1 MHNHIH
7 IYKLLFDG
15 LMFYCDGY
23 FNTINI
29 LFLCESSHL
38 SKQQKAIPNENE
50 KKSDT
55 EDDQVSNEE
64 QN

>member
-1 MHNHIH
+1 
-7 IYKLLFDG
+7 
-15 LMFYCDGY
+15 MFYCDGY

-29 LFLCESSHL
+29 FFLCESSHL